1 MKNIEG
7 TKESDGKLNYELDFE
22 FIAQMAEK
30 MSLNKTKYEPYNWKK
45 PIDVELLK
53 QSLFRHVIE
62 IMKDNYEDD
71 NRPFGH
77 LESASLNCM
86 MINYQLKNENTSNAI
101 SFEIETLNI
110 DDILKNYDITPDIL
124 KIDCEGCEYSIVK
137 NMDLSMFNEI
147 FLEYHAKIVGISYD
161 VIIEKLKEQ
170 GFKIKHQPTLNLPIE
185 EIGIIHAFK

>member
-86 MINYQLKNENTSNAI
+86 MINYQLKNMQNENTS
-101 SFEIETLNI
+101 
-110 DDILKNYDITPDIL
+110 
-124 KIDCEGCEYSIVK
+124 
-137 NMDLSMFNEI
+137 
-147 FLEYHAKIVGISYD
+147 
-161 VIIEKLKEQ
+161 Q
-170 GFKIKHQPTLNLPIE
+170 
-185 EIGIIHAFK
+185 